1 MPIDDRKALEN
12 QKEKRLKA
20 LEEMLFQ
27 LSHNIRQPIVQILGV
42 SNLINNP
49 TISEGELKELLE
61 YMKNSAKLLDN
72 LTRELTEY
80 MSNEKMKIMQ

>member
-1 MPIDDRKALEN
+1 V
-12 QKEKRLKA
+12 
-20 LEEMLFQ
+20 FQ
-27 LSHNIRQPIVQILGV
+27 I
-42 SNLINNP
+42 INNP

-80 MSNEKMKIMQ
+80 MSNEKIKIMQ